1 MRRFDLTHS
10 SQVGAVAPDPVDREE
25 DLAEEDQIQSFPWP
39 GNHHK
44 AAYDRPDRKRSH
56 QDGIDYRRPA
66 TQTHEAESKG
76 RHDCGWNQY
85 WLYVAATTEGYM

>member
-1 MRRFDLTHS
+1 MSRFDLTHS

-56 QDGIDYRRPA
+56 QDGIDNRRPA
-66 TQTHEAESKG
+66 TQAHEAQSE
-76 RHDCGWNQY
+76 RDEDHDIDQQR
-85 WLYVAATTEGYM
+85 LQIAATAEGYM